1 MKKQVLQPLA
11 RSRWHSRSAF
21 TLIELLVVIAIIAVL
36 AAMLLP
42 ALAKAKAK
50 ASSTA
55 CLANLKQMGVA
66 MRMYTDANKDKLPY
80 AAIRTGAGI
89 AWTWDDLLDGYL
101 GGLKSPSELRAWTSG
116 GEGRKVK
123 VLQCPSDKVLN
134 DTSQPNNIR
143 RSYAMPRHN
152 MGTQTFSGHTP
163 TSEDWPPSPVNR
175 TGLGLHWVVDSGAND
190 NWNVADPAPSTT
202 VSPRHQQSVR
212 DNMIADQIGTIV
224 LTERVHPQ
232 NSQGSIHG
240 NKHYIQNAGEHLSG
254 SNVRPNTFHDE
265 RFNYLYADGHVEFL
279 VPLATLGETN
289 QNVGNISGQWT
300 IRADD

>member
-1 MKKQVLQPLA
+1 MKKLNSHSLA
-11 RSRWHSRSAF
+11 SARWRHGSAF
-21 TLIELLVVIAIIAVL
+21 TLIELLVVISIIAIL

-50 ASSTA
+50 AGSTA

-101 GGLKSPSELRAWTSG
+101 GGLKSPSELRAWSSI
-116 GEGRKVK
+116 GESRRVK
-123 VLQCPSDKVLN
+123 TLQCPADKVLN
-134 DTSQPNNIR
+134 DASQPNNVR

-152 MGTQTFSGHTP
+152 MGTRTFSGHTP
-163 TSEDWPPSPVNR
+163 TVQDWPPSPVNR
-175 TGLGLHWVVDSGAND
+175 TGIGLHWVVDSGAND
-190 NWNVADPAPSTT
+190 NWNPADPAPSAT
-202 VSPRHQQSVR
+202 VMPRHQQSVR
-212 DNMIADQIGTIV
+212 DNMISDQIGTIT

-254 SNVRPNTFHDE
+254 SGVRPSTFHGE
-265 RFNYLYADGHVEFL
+265 RFNYLFADGHVEFL
-279 VPLATLGETN
+279 TPEATLGATN
-289 QNVGNISGQWT
+289 RVIGNISGAWT